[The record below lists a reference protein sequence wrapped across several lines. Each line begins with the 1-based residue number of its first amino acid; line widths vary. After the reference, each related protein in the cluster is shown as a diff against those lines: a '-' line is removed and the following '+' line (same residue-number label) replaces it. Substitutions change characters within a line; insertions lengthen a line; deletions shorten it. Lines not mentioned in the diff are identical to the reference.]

1 MVSDSQSLFMRGDE
15 RDYYLV
21 ITLIVFLSSVTS
33 GKNEILCILDRSELN
48 FKNHS
53 AYQMEMQSGNA
64 RVTHIC
70 T

>member
-33 GKNEILCILDRSELN
+33 GKNEIL
-48 FKNHS
+48 
-53 AYQMEMQSGNA
+53 
-64 RVTHIC
+64 
-70 T
+70 